1 MIQLDIEITDT
12 AGPLLTRIRTGL
24 ANRGPLHSKLAGDA
38 EAYLKKSGAAKAKT
52 QHRSAETLGATP
64 TRHLEKA
71 YQAIEGTGTADGA
84 LLRMPRASRL
94 RAAFSEYVLRPGSGK
109 KYLTIPAHKDAYGR
123 RAGEFPDLFFVRVG
137 PRQTPALAR
146 KVDGRETMEIM
157 FFLTKSARIKH
168 DPTLI
173 RFDLLAEE
181 ARDSVGEYIDGLRK
195 GGTA

>member
-1 MIQLDIEITDT
+1 MIQLDITLTDT

-24 ANRGPLHSKLAGDA
+24 ANRAQLHRKIAGDA

-52 QHRSAETLGATP
+52 QHRSAETLGAKP
-64 TRHLEKA
+64 TKHLEKA

-94 RAAFSEYVLRPGSGK
+94 RAAFGEYVLRPGSGR
-109 KYLTIPAHKDAYGR
+109 KYLTIPAHPEAYGR

-137 PRQTPALAR
+137 PRQTAALAR
-146 KVDGRETMEIM
+146 KVDGRETMEIL

-168 DPTLI
+168 APDLI
-173 RFDLLAEE
+173 RFDLLAEA
-181 ARDSVGEYIDGLRK
+181 ARDTVEEYIDGLRN
-195 GGTA
+195 GGQP